1 MTPVR
6 TTGSSLKERLQ
17 VQRLLYDSDTD
28 TYAWTEDR
36 LIWAEAARDDR
47 SNLFSSVGVGARG
60 ATFTI
65 RRSPRL
71 TLRNAFRWRGRFC
84 FLTAIMDGDPGFQT
98 VKAALCEPVFCTAVP
113 QRREL
118 GPGNRPKLTEG
129 PRVSF
134 PGVLT
139 EKYVRYAREETYA
152 KTETAYVL
160 VTPKEIALEEGTL
173 VTVQEGPA
181 AGVYSLQARHALDDY
196 KNEYEI
202 VRRRDV

>member
-60 ATFTI
+60 VTFTI

-98 VKAALCEPVFCTAVP
+98 VKAALCEPSACRKDTDTEVP
-113 QRREL
+113 GCR
-118 GPGNRPKLTEG
+118 
-129 PRVSF
+129 F
-134 PGVLT
+134 PGILT
-139 EKYVRYAREETYA
+139 EKYVGHAQLDPHAEVTGDF
-152 KTETAYVL
+152 VL
-160 VTPKEIALEEGTL
+160 VTPKPITL
-173 VTVQEGPA
+173 DPGSWVTVDGAYFLVRAPHE
-181 AGVYSLQARHALDDY
+181 LDPF

-202 VRRRDV
+202 QRKEDC